1 MRMRFS
7 RCCPVG
13 ISREWGSNITLTA
26 CALNGIRGTRG
37 YNGVDWQAFVAGDVT
52 SGSFEVDQFTG
63 LGQAV
68 VVSRFPAQMSNAA
81 VTAG

>member
-1 MRMRFS
+1 MGQQHRSDRLCS
-7 RCCPVG
+7 
-13 ISREWGSNITLTA
+13 EWDPGTGS
-26 CALNGIRGTRG
+26 

-52 SGSFEVDQFTG
+52 SGLFEADQFTG